1 MSVNRTKKKLSMGAA
16 GMAVA
21 AGIVLAPVAASAHIA
36 VEPDGAPT
44 AGSTRNLAFAI
55 GHGCDGSPT
64 TSIEIELPAEGIS
77 GVKPVV
83 QAGWDIEIAH
93 DGDAGRPS
101 AVTFTPDEP
110 VSDEMRAEVVLNVGL
125 LSDASGTIAFPVE
138 QTCEEG
144 SHSWSE
150 IAEDGQD
157 PHDLDSPAPVLEIE
171 AADEATAGDA
181 AGHDDHAGSGA
192 EEAAEAS
199 TEATGASDGESSALP
214 TVLGGAGLGAGVVA
228 LVVSIVA
235 LRRKKA

>member
-1 MSVNRTKKKLSMGAA
+1 MSANRTKKKLTMGAA
-16 GMAVA
+16 GIAVVT
-21 AGIVLAPVAASAHIA
+21 GMVLAPAAASAHIA
-36 VEPDGAPT
+36 VEPDGAPV
-44 AGSTRNLAFAI
+44 AGTTRNLAFAI

-83 QAGWDIEIAH
+83 QAGWDIEIAN

-144 SHSWSE
+144 SLAWDE

-157 PHDLDSPAPVLEIE
+157 PHDLELPAPVLEIE
-171 AADEATAGDA
+171 AADEAADGGMSGHGDPA
-181 AGHDDHAGSGA
+181 ESGD
-192 EEAAEAS
+192 EGAAEAS
-199 TEATGASDGESSALP
+199 DASEVEPSVLP

-228 LVVSIVA
+228 LAVSIVA